1 MSNSPRSAVL
11 LLLAGID
18 ALGPGMFLDSSF
30 REPEMHFFFLKSEIK
45 NHTSL
50 HPPLAIFESNDA
62 SSLYLS
68 RKWLSGADRKLE

>member
-30 REPEMHFFFLKSEIK
+30 REPEMHFFFLKVKLRTTLLSTL
-45 NHTSL
+45 HLLSL
-50 HPPLAIFESNDA
+50 KVMMLPVST
-62 SSLYLS
+62 
-68 RKWLSGADRKLE
+68 